1 MLPFL
6 HAPTGA
12 QFTDELLCERVAV
25 MLQRAEFNRASP
37 DYMDVIQSSGQGV
50 SPVFRRRI
58 VEWMLA
64 VSVFGLAISRAL
76 PDDCWCVFAASSVGR
91 SRVDGSEPRGQ
102 VPVFAGDGQARNQ
115 APGRCGDLHG
125 LEDA

>member
-1 MLPFL
+1 MPPFP

-12 QFTDELLCERVAV
+12 QFTDDLLRERVAV

-37 DYMDVIQSSGQGV
+37 DYMDVIQSSGQGI

-64 VSVFGLAISRAL
+64 VSGLALQS
-76 PDDCWCVFAASSVGR
+76 
-91 SRVDGSEPRGQ
+91 
-102 VPVFAGDGQARNQ
+102 
-115 APGRCGDLHG
+115 
-125 LEDA
+125 